1 MISAVPPAFIY
12 LIGAIVLPFIKVRK
26 IQQTVALLI
35 PVAAFINMIQLP
47 QGIHWVYPFLDY
59 QIILGRVDK
68 LSMVFGYVF
77 VIISFISMVYA
88 IHIKETGQHVAAYIY
103 VGSSLGVVYAG
114 DLFSLLVFWELMA
127 AASVFLIWYR
137 KTKKSLD
144 AGFRYILV
152 HITGGAILMAGII
165 IHVANTGS
173 IEFIHFDFGTI
184 AAKLILIGFIINAA
198 VPPLHAWLPD
208 AYPEGTITGSV
219 FMTAFTTKSAVYVLA
234 RSFSGLEL
242 LAWMGA
248 IMSLYGV
255 VYAVMEKDLRR
266 LLSYHIVSQVGYM
279 VCGVGLGSEMA
290 INGSSAH
297 AFCHILYKALL
308 FMGAGAVIQITG
320 RRKMT
325 DLGGRNLY
333 QKMPITLT
341 LYMIGAF
348 SISGV
353 PLFNGF
359 ISKTMIVAAAGA
371 LHRPIIELMLHLA
384 SVGTWLSVGLKLP
397 WGTWFGIP
405 KGDED
410 TVDAK
415 EPPINMLIG
424 MGLASFLCILTGIY
438 PKLLYQLL
446 PYEVDFHPYAANHIV
461 VTLQLLVLTVAGFW
475 LMLNKIMAGE
485 PTTNLD
491 TDWFYRVFGRAVM
504 RFCND
509 PLKRFSATLHD
520 ISVRFTAII
529 SSIAQHPYTIFVEF
543 WLKEPGKPIIT
554 LNNPDTS
561 DEPNP
566 YRFPMGL
573 GVFVSLVFL
582 FIFGVVYMLL
592 PKVLGS

>member
-1 MISAVPPAFIY
+1 MISTVPPAFIY
-12 LIGAIVLPFIKVRK
+12 LIGAIILPFIRVRK
-26 IQQTVALLI
+26 IQQAVALLI
-35 PVAAFINMIQLP
+35 PVVAFINLINLP
-47 QGIHWVYPFLDY
+47 QGIYWVYPFLDY

-88 IHIKETGQHVAAYIY
+88 IHIKETGQHVSAYIY

-114 DLFSLLVFWELMA
+114 DLFTLLVFWELMA

-137 KTKKSLD
+137 KTKASLD

-173 IEFIHFDFGTI
+173 IEFIHFDFGTP

-248 IMSLYGV
+248 IMSVYGV

-308 FMGAGAVIQITG
+308 FMGAGAVIQVTG
-320 RRKMT
+320 RRSMT
-325 DLGGRNLY
+325 ALGGRKLY
-333 QKMPITLT
+333 QKMPITLI
-341 LYMIGAF
+341 LYMVGAF

-359 ISKTMIVAAAGA
+359 VSKTMVVAAAGA
-371 LHRPIIELMLHLA
+371 LHRPVIELMLHLA

-397 WGTWFGIP
+397 WGTWFGVP

-410 TVDAK
+410 VVDAK

-424 MGLASFLCILTGIY
+424 MGIASFLCLLTGIY
-438 PKLLYQLL
+438 PKLLYHLL
-446 PYEVDFHPYAANHIV
+446 PYDVSFHPYAASHVIA
-461 VTLQLLVLTVAGFW
+461 TLQLLVLTVAGFW
-475 LMLNKIMAGE
+475 LFLAKIMAGE

-491 TDWFYRVFGRAVM
+491 TDWFYRMFGRALL

-509 PLKRFSATLHD
+509 PLKRFSAGLQK
-520 ISVRFTAII
+520 ISTKSTATICRMG
-529 SSIAQHPYTIFVEF
+529 QHPYMIAEYFSKKSENTMV
-543 WLKEPGKPIIT
+543 T
-554 LNNPDTS
+554 SSNPDAS
-561 DEPNP
+561 DEETP

-582 FIFGVVYMLL
+582 FIFGMVYMLL
-592 PKVLGS
+592 PRLLGN

>member
-1 MISAVPPAFIY
+1 
-12 LIGAIVLPFIKVRK
+12 
-26 IQQTVALLI
+26 
-35 PVAAFINMIQLP
+35 
-47 QGIHWVYPFLDY
+47 
-59 QIILGRVDK
+59 
-68 LSMVFGYVF
+68 
-77 VIISFISMVYA
+77 MVYA

-114 DLFSLLVFWELMA
+114 DLFTLLVFWELMA

-137 KTKKSLD
+137 KTKASLD

-248 IMSLYGV
+248 IMSVYGV

-308 FMGAGAVIQITG
+308 FMGAGAVIQVTG
-320 RRKMT
+320 RRSMT
-325 DLGGRNLY
+325 ALGGRNLY
-333 QKMPITLT
+333 KKMPITLI
-341 LYMIGAF
+341 LYMVGAF

-359 ISKTMIVAAAGA
+359 VSKTMVVAAAGA
-371 LHRPIIELMLHLA
+371 LHRPVIELMLHLA

-397 WGTWFGIP
+397 WGTWFGVP

-410 TVDAK
+410 VVDAK

-424 MGLASFLCILTGIY
+424 MGIASFLCLLTGIY
-438 PKLLYQLL
+438 PKLIYHLL
-446 PYEVDFHPYAANHIV
+446 PYEVSFHPYAASQV
-461 VTLQLLVLTVAGFW
+461 VATIQLLMLTVAGFW
-475 LMLNKIMAGE
+475 LFLAKIMAGE

-491 TDWFYRVFGRAVM
+491 TDWFYRMFGRALL
-504 RFCND
+504 RFCNE
-509 PLKRFSATLHD
+509 PLKRFSAGLQK
-520 ISVRFTAII
+520 ISTKSTATICRMG
-529 SSIAQHPYTIFVEF
+529 QHPYM
-543 WLKEPGKPIIT
+543 IT
-554 LNNPDTS
+554 EYFSKKSENTMVTSSNPDAS
-561 DEPNP
+561 DEETP

-582 FIFGVVYMLL
+582 FIFGMVFMLL
-592 PKVLGS
+592 PRLLGS

>member
-12 LIGAIVLPFIKVRK
+12 LIGAIILPFIRVRR

-35 PVAAFINMIQLP
+35 PVAAFINLIHLP
-47 QGIHWVYPFLDY
+47 QGNHWVYPFLDY
-59 QIILGRVDK
+59 QIIFGRVDN

-88 IHIKETGQHVAAYIY
+88 IHIRETGQHVAAYIY

-137 KTKKSLD
+137 KTKKSLE

-152 HITGGAILMAGII
+152 HISGGAILMAGII
-165 IHVANTGS
+165 IQVANTGS
-173 IEFIHFDFGTI
+173 IEFTHFDFGTI

-308 FMGAGAVIQITG
+308 FMGAGAVIQVTG

-325 DLGGRNLY
+325 DLGGRHLY

-371 LHRPIIELMLHLA
+371 LHRPVIELMLHLA

-405 KGDED
+405 KGNED
-410 TVDAK
+410 TIDAK
-415 EPPINMLIG
+415 EPPVNMLIG

-438 PKLLYQLL
+438 PKLLYQFL
-446 PYEVDFHPYAANHIV
+446 PHDVHFHPYTANHIV

-475 LMLNKIMAGE
+475 LFLNKIMAGE
-485 PTTNLD
+485 PSTNLD
-491 TDWFYRVFGRAVM
+491 TDWFYRMFGRALL
-504 RFCND
+504 RFCNE
-509 PLKRFSATLHD
+509 PLKRFSARLHD
-520 ISVRFTAII
+520 ISVKATATI
-529 SSIAQHPYTIFVEF
+529 SRTAQYPYRTIVELS
-543 WLKEPGKPIIT
+543 LKEPGKPMFT
-554 LNNPDTS
+554 SSNPGAS
-561 DEPNP
+561 DEQTP
-566 YRFPMGL
+566 YRYPMGL

-582 FIFGVVYMLL
+582 FIFGVIYMLL
-592 PKVLGS
+592 PRFLGS

>member
-1 MISAVPPAFIY
+1 MINPVPPAFIY
-12 LIGAIVLPFIKVRK
+12 LIGAIILPFIRVRK

-35 PVAAFINMIQLP
+35 PVIAFIDLLYLP

-59 QIILGRVDK
+59 QIVLGRVDK

-114 DLFSLLVFWELMA
+114 DMFTLLVFWELMA

-173 IEFIHFDFGTI
+173 IEFIHLDFGTV

-255 VYAVMEKDLRR
+255 IYAVMEKDLRR

-279 VCGVGLGSEMA
+279 VCGVGLGSQMA

-308 FMGAGAVIQITG
+308 FMGAGAVIQVTG

-325 DLGGRNLY
+325 ALGGRKLY

-371 LHRPIIELMLHLA
+371 LHRPVIELMLHLA

-410 TVDAK
+410 AVDAK

-424 MGLASFLCILTGIY
+424 MGIASFLCILTGIY
-438 PKLLYQLL
+438 PQLLYQLL
-446 PYEVDFHPYAANHIV
+446 PYDVNYHPYAVNHVV

-475 LMLNKIMAGE
+475 LMLNKIMSGE
-485 PTTNLD
+485 ATTNLD
-491 TDWFYRVFGRAVM
+491 TDWFYRMFGRALM

-509 PLKRFSATLHD
+509 PLKRFSSRLNEY
-520 ISVRFTAII
+520 SVKITANL
-529 SSIAQHPYTIFVEF
+529 SRIAQHPYSLLAFLTKQPENFIAN
-543 WLKEPGKPIIT
+543 P
-554 LNNPDTS
+554 NNPDASEEST
-561 DEPNP
+561 P

-573 GVFVSLVFL
+573 GVAVSLVFL
-582 FIFGVVYMLL
+582 LIFGMIYLLL
-592 PKVLGS
+592 PRVIGS